1 MQTNKQK
8 RSKKIK
14 EIAIIAVGIVLVFA
28 IVFGIVSALKKPG
41 KDDGG
46 TTKPEE
52 VKTTESTA
60 PETTLPPTPKG
71 DISDTVNGGHY
82 NNSVSAYF
90 SGAVL
95 VCGDYA
101 LELVG
106 SNPSEKYASV
116 VSAFAEKYPSLNVS
130 CALIPKSSAFYIPSN
145 VSDSVSESV
154 RQNIANQYRIQQKY
168 ITGTYGMMSDKV
180 KKVDAMGE
188 LTKHNGEYTYYRTDH
203 HWNSL
208 GAYYASVAYCNLNNI
223 EPRSI
228 YDYETQRLG
237 EYVGSMQTFCKT
249 HQDCLD
255 QNPDVTIV
263 RFPKAQTSVKIIS
276 GGVETDGKLLDTSAP
291 QYWTAFLG
299 GDHPLTVIKTDNTT
313 GKKLLIFKESFG
325 NAFATYMA
333 DYYDEIYVVDI
344 REDVEAT
351 SSLIANNG
359 ITDVLFINNIF
370 ASVSLVSDIEEK
382 AQS

>member
-1 MQTNKQK
+1 MQTSKQRK
-8 RSKKIK
+8 SKKAK
-14 EIAIIAVGIVLVFA
+14 ETAIIAVGIVLIFA
-28 IVFGIVSALKKPG
+28 IVFGIVSAFKKP
-41 KDDGG
+41 KNGG
-46 TTKPEE
+46 DSTTGDA

-60 PETTLPPTPKG
+60 PETTLPPEPKG
-71 DISDTVNGGHY
+71 DISDTVKGGHY
-82 NNSVSAYF
+82 NNNVAAYF

-106 SNPSEKYASV
+106 SNPSEDYAAV
-116 VSAFAEKYPSLNVS
+116 VSAFAEKYPNLNVS
-130 CALIPKSSAFYIPSN
+130 CAIVPKSSAFYIPSN
-145 VSDSVSESV
+145 VSGDVSESI
-154 RQNIANQYRIQQKY
+154 RQNIANQYRIQQKF

-180 KKVDAMGE
+180 KTVDVMGE

-208 GAYYASVAYCNLNNI
+208 GAYYASVAYCNANKI

-255 QNPDVTIV
+255 TNPDVTIV
-263 RFPKAQTSVKIIS
+263 RFPKAQASVTIVAD
-276 GGVETDGKLLDTSAP
+276 GVETEGRLLDTSAP

-299 GDHPLTVIKTDNTT
+299 GDHPLTVIKTDNNT
-313 GKKLLIFKESFG
+313 GRKLIIFKESFG

-344 REDVEAT
+344 RESVEAT
-351 SSLIANNG
+351 SSLISEHG

-370 ASVSLVSDIEEK
+370 SAVSLVSDVEEK